1 MRRRGEH
8 RREAGKVGK
17 GWHGGS
23 PGVGGSSQK
32 RKREGTEEGRRNPW
46 GRDDGLG

>member
-17 GWHGGS
+17 GWH
-23 PGVGGSSQK
+23 GGSSQK